1 MPTFTAI
8 ALDRLIEPGAV
19 KSMST
24 LRDSPSS
31 RLERSI
37 STPNSR
43 EESGLDSSSA
53 ELGRRVGV
61 PPNRKS
67 ERGVSVPP
75 IVKQE
80 KPISIPSNVKHDRRN
95 GASTT
100 TVSVV
105 DKKYHWTQISPALYA
120 TPESTPLPDSPSSFP
135 PSPYIINH
143 KRRGPRLIKSFSEDY
158 VVTHTQVTDEI
169 KVDENGN
176 AAENDVA
183 STPNDDASVPREV
196 LDSNMNDDI
205 KPSDA
210 RDANGKHLNGVCNDG
225 HGSRNVE
232 RGPVGQINVAKSVAF
247 NLQQDGDV
255 DDFVEPHDSMSAKS
269 IGENEGNVAV
279 ERSWN
284 STTPMTEFYD
294 AWEELSSESGP
305 QHLMPDIETE
315 LREIRLSLL
324 MEIEKRKQAE
334 ETLTNMR
341 SQWQRIREQLSLV
354 GLTLPVDPTTLSEGE
369 QPADPAAEICQ
380 QVHLVRF
387 VSFSIGRGAAKAEVE
402 TETEAQVKLKNSE
415 IARLWDRLHYYEAVN
430 QEMSQRNQEIV
441 ETARRLRQRRKR
453 RQKWV
458 WGSIAAAVTLGS
470 AVLAYS
476 YFHSGK
482 GSSSQSTSDAPR
494 VDRKPN

>member
-1 MPTFTAI
+1 MLEI
-8 ALDRLIEPGAV
+8 ADMELVLPQLSKLSLESLIRFLQMRTNRTWSCKV
-19 KSMST
+19 HVN

-31 RLERSI
+31 RLERSN

-80 KPISIPSNVKHDRRN
+80 KPITIPSNVKHDRRN

-105 DKKYHWTQISPALYA
+105 
-120 TPESTPLPDSPSSFP
+120 
-135 PSPYIINH
+135 
-143 KRRGPRLIKSFSEDY
+143 
-158 VVTHTQVTDEI
+158 TDEI

-183 STPNDDASVPREV
+183 STSNDDASVPREV

-232 RGPVGQINVAKSVAF
+232 SGPVGQINVAKSVAF

-255 DDFVEPHDSMSAKS
+255 DDFVEQHDSMSAKS

-369 QPADPAAEICQ
+369 QPADAAAEICQ

-430 QEMSQRNQEIV
+430 QEMSQRNQELNGKTTQAKKEEKTEMGVGIYCC
-441 ETARRLRQRRKR
+441 
-453 RQKWV
+453 
-458 WGSIAAAVTLGS
+458 GSDTWFSCLSVFL
-470 AVLAYS
+470 L
-476 YFHSGK
+476 
-482 GSSSQSTSDAPR
+482 P
-494 VDRKPN
+494 

>member
-1 MPTFTAI
+1 MKGFSLFSTIILVPFQSSDQGFLL
-8 ALDRLIEPGAV
+8 ALRL
-19 KSMST
+19 
-24 LRDSPSS
+24 
-31 RLERSI
+31 
-37 STPNSR
+37 
-43 EESGLDSSSA
+43 
-53 ELGRRVGV
+53 RR
-61 PPNRKS
+61 KW

-80 KPISIPSNVKHDRRN
+80 KPITIPSNVKHDRRN

-100 TVSVV
+100 TVSAV

-143 KRRGPRLIKSFSEDY
+143 KRRGPRLIKSFSEDD
-158 VVTHTQVTDEI
+158 VVTHKQVTDEI

-183 STPNDDASVPREV
+183 SVSNDDASVPREV
-196 LDSNMNDDI
+196 LDSSPNDDI
-205 KPSDA
+205 KPCGA
-210 RDANGKHLNGVCNDG
+210 QDANGKHLNGVCNDG
-225 HGSRNVE
+225 HGSSNVE
-232 RGPVGQINVAKSVAF
+232 RVPVGKINVAKSVAF

-255 DDFVEPHDSMSAKS
+255 DDVIEPHDSMSAKC
-269 IGENEGNVAV
+269 IGENEGNVVV
-279 ERSWN
+279 ERLWN

-305 QHLMPDIETE
+305 HHLMPDIETE

-334 ETLTNMR
+334 ETLNNMR
-341 SQWQRIREQLSLV
+341 DQWQRIREQLSLV

-369 QPADPAAEICQ
+369 QPADPAAELCQ

-387 VSFSIGRGAAKAEVE
+387 VSYAIGRGAAKAEVE

-458 WGSIAAAVTLGS
+458 WGSIATAVTLGS

-482 GSSSQSTSDAPR
+482 GSSSQSTSDAPQ

>member
-1 MPTFTAI
+1 MPAFTAI

-24 LRDSPSS
+24 LSDSPYS
-31 RLERSI
+31 RLERSH

-43 EESGLDSSSA
+43 EESGRDSSSA
-53 ELGRRVGV
+53 ELERRVSV
-61 PPNRKS
+61 PPNRKW

-80 KPISIPSNVKHDRRN
+80 KPITIPSNVKHDRRN

-100 TVSVV
+100 T
-105 DKKYHWTQISPALYA
+105 
-120 TPESTPLPDSPSSFP
+120 
-135 PSPYIINH
+135 
-143 KRRGPRLIKSFSEDY
+143 
-158 VVTHTQVTDEI
+158 VTDEI

-183 STPNDDASVPREV
+183 SVSNDNASVPREV
-196 LDSNMNDDI
+196 LDSTMNDDI
-205 KPSDA
+205 KPSGA
-210 RDANGKHLNGVCNDG
+210 QDANGKHLNGVCNDG
-225 HGSRNVE
+225 HGSSNVE
-232 RGPVGQINVAKSVAF
+232 RVPVRQINVAKSVAF

-255 DDFVEPHDSMSAKS
+255 DDIIEPHDSMSAKC
-269 IGENEGNVAV
+269 IGQNEGNVVAD
-279 ERSWN
+279 RLWN

-305 QHLMPDIETE
+305 HHLMPDVETE

-334 ETLTNMR
+334 ETLNNMR
-341 SQWQRIREQLSLV
+341 DQWQRIREQLSLV
-354 GLTLPVDPTTLSEGE
+354 GLALPVDPTTLSEGE
-369 QPADPAAEICQ
+369 KPADPATELCQ

-387 VSFSIGRGAAKAEVE
+387 VSFAIGRGAAKAEVE

-458 WGSIAAAVTLGS
+458 WGSIAAAATLGS

-482 GSSSQSTSDAPR
+482 GSSSQSTSDAPQ